1 MTIDHLGELL
11 VGLESLPLQRCAPVF
26 EEPPRPLAP
35 ELTEGLLEQVGGVQS
50 LVRCP
55 SYKNPKNYPH
65 NFPKSQ
71 EIKKPVVPAIGFL
84 QATSGVLR

>member
-1 MTIDHLGELL
+1 MTRILL
-11 VGLESLPLQRCAPVF
+11 FSPSTKVQRCAPVF
-26 EEPPRPLAP
+26 EEPPRPAAP